1 MSVMHIRQV
10 GKAPLLS
17 EATLEGMVFNTPVPY
32 YDMGVSCGNP
42 LESGNVATQNSCP
55 HILLFLFYLLHLQKY
70 KDLKR

>member
-42 LESGNVATQNSCP
+42 LESGNVAP
-55 HILLFLFYLLHLQKY
+55 VWML
-70 KDLKR
+70 R